1 VKKSARVLNVDD
13 NSASRY
19 IKSHALKLAGFDVVE
34 AGTGAEALRL
44 AHELPPDL
52 ALLDVKLPDISGL
65 EVCRRLKQDPATSH
79 IPVIQISA
87 THVTEKDE
95 AAGLEHGAD
104 IYLTEPTEP
113 IVLLTVVRTLLRL
126 YQSESGLRASEE
138 RFKAVVNQATAGIG
152 QTDLSGRFVLVNQR
166 YCDIVGRSAEE
177 LSRLGMLDITHRDD
191 APRLKVLLQQM
202 TQGGGSFDLEKRDY
216 RPDGSW
222 VWTSNAVS
230 LVRDSIGRP
239 QGAIAVVID
248 ITQRK
253 RAEEAAQFL
262 VEVTERLAALTD
274 QASTLQKVA
283 AVVVPALADWCVFDL
298 LEANGTHR
306 RVASSHAA
314 PTQLGISRSL
324 NEGLSTPAGD
334 LHGVAKVMR
343 TRQPELIEE
352 VSQVMLESLAND
364 EEHLRF
370 LREFQLKSYLCV
382 PLLGRDRLLGTLT
395 LGTATSG
402 RRYMRSDLA
411 VAQDLAHRIAVAMEN
426 ASLYQALKE
435 AAKRKDEFLAI
446 LAHELRNPLAPLRN
460 AVEILGKSGS
470 TTPNLP
476 QITSMMARQLAQLVR
491 LVDDLLDTSRIS
503 QGKIELR
510 RERLSLQAV
519 INQVLE
525 AMQSTIEAK
534 HELSISLP
542 DEDLALYADPARI
555 AQVVINL
562 LDNAVKYTPAGGRVT
577 LSAQRSGRELVIT
590 VTDNGIGIDAAMLP
604 HIFEMFAQADQ
615 SLEKSRGGL
624 GIGLTLAK
632 QLAEMHGGRIEA
644 RSPGLGR
651 GSTFSVCLPLT
662 DINDP
667 IASANAKPVAADG
680 ARRRIVVVD
689 DNTDS
694 ATSLR
699 TLLELMGHEVM
710 TANDGAHGLRVA
722 DDFRPHIVFLDI
734 GLPGMSGYEVA
745 RRLRLG
751 AEHANT
757 YLVALSGY
765 GASQDRKRSQE
776 AGFDMHIAKPADVVD
791 LQRVVENS
799 ARH

>member
-1 VKKSARVLNVDD
+1 MKKSARVLNVDD